1 VSKCKECDTKE
12 NIVWSGIDAWI
23 LGCLDDITNICY
35 ECANKNNNKNVEQD
49 AKLVLKKFICLW

>member
-1 VSKCKECDTKE
+1 MSKCKECDTKE

-35 ECANKNNNKNVEQD
+35 ECANKNNNKKVEQD
-49 AKLVLKKFICLW
+49 A